1 MANACMI
8 SVVVPVYNEEA
19 NIEAFLKRT
28 VPILEAIGT
37 YEVIFALDPSPDRTE
52 EMIARAAEKNPCIKG
67 LVFSRRFGQPAASL
81 GGILNANGQWVA
93 VIDGDLQDPPELIPD
108 MLAKAAREHLDVVT
122 AKRRSRKGET
132 AVKMLV
138 AMAGYRLINRIS
150 DVPIPTDTGD
160 FRVMSRRVVEELRGL
175 RESHGFLRGL
185 VSFVGFPQ
193 GQFEYD
199 RDARFSGH
207 GKYNRYIG
215 SIHIGFNGLFGFS
228 TIPLQAMIWCGCVL
242 ALISAL
248 GVVVMFVLKIMKG
261 DEYPMGIPTIT
272 ILLLFLGGV
281 QLVSTGIIGE
291 YIGRIYEEVRARPQ
305 YIVDRAI
312 GLEVRSPRGR

>member
-1 MANACMI
+1 M
-8 SVVVPVYNEEA
+8 
-19 NIEAFLKRT
+19 
-28 VPILEAIGT
+28 
-37 YEVIFALDPSPDRTE
+37 
-52 EMIARAAEKNPCIKG
+52 
-67 LVFSRRFGQPAASL
+67 
-81 GGILNANGQWVA
+81 
-93 VIDGDLQDPPELIPD
+93 
-108 MLAKAAREHLDVVT
+108 T

-199 RDARFSGH
+199 RDARFSGD
-207 GKYNRYIG
+207 GKYNRYG
-215 SIHIGFNGLFGFS
+215 FSFRIGFNGLFGFS

-272 ILLLFLGGV
+272 IFVLFLGGV
-281 QLVSTGIIGE
+281 QLVSAGIIGE